1 MWTWKKNN
9 DERVRRKIV
18 KIHNKYYDV
27 TNFNHPGGPIA
38 IMAAN
43 RRDATALFESHHP
56 FSDRDMMDNVL
67 KKYEIHEER
76 EKCEKYLLPGEN
88 ENGDNNLFNWEET
101 LNSEFTLELRDKVK
115 KHFKYQAEERGVS
128 LIEAT
133 KATPQ
138 RWCEWGAMASATMW
152 SFYTMLYSQSIFWSW
167 LNVLLCPAIYW
178 ILAGMFHDG
187 SHFAVSRDWR
197 INWGIQHMYN
207 MCRVFS
213 SPYNWLHQHIIGHHM
228 YTNIHNK
235 DPDLNHEN
243 NLTNDIKDVAIRYI
257 KNTKWTTKHINQ
269 ENRFFQTVSFGLLS
283 LIIVNPLVLTVTNL
297 YNKCVYKIPTQIK
310 YSILYFI
317 EILFNIYVIFILPFQ
332 IWSPFYV
339 VKHVIIPFFLVSTIF
354 NITASANHLHKDSI
368 TGQNKNWY
376 IHQVT
381 TSNNFGSHWPHYYT
395 SIGLNYQ
402 IEHHLFPTVN
412 HCHLRDIQPIVKKL
426 CAKHGIPYHH
436 TSGYKEAIMGVYEH
450 IREMGREPV
459 PTVETPDTRET
470 PLEIQEIQENVSN

>member
-1 MWTWKKNN
+1 MLKWKKDN

-18 KIHNKYYDV
+18 KIHNKYYDI
-27 TNFNHPGGPIA
+27 TNFAHPGGPMA

-56 FSDRDMMDNVL
+56 FSDRDMMNDIL

-128 LIEAT
+128 LLEAT

-178 ILAGMFHDG
+178 ISAGMFHDG

-207 MCRVFS
+207 MYRIFS

-257 KNTKWTTKHINQ
+257 GNTKWTTKHINQ

-283 LIIVNPLVLTVTNL
+283 LIIANPLVLTVTNL
-297 YNKCVYKIPTQIK
+297 YNKCVYKIPIQIK

-332 IWSPFYV
+332 IWSPFYAI
-339 VKHVIIPFFLVSTIF
+339 KHVIIPFLLLSTIF
-354 NITASANHLHKDSI
+354 NVTASVSHLHKDSI
-368 TGQNKNWY
+368 KGQNKNWY
-376 IHQVT
+376 IHQVS
-381 TSNNFGSHWPHYYT
+381 TSNNFGTHWPHYYT

-426 CAKHGIPYHH
+426 CVKHGIPYHH

-450 IREMGREPV
+450 IREMGREPA
-459 PTVETPDTRET
+459 PIVEPPETLKTPEA
-470 PLEIQEIQENVSN
+470 PLEIQENESN

>member
-1 MWTWKKNN
+1 MWTWKKIN

-27 TNFNHPGGPIA
+27 TNFTHPGGPIA

-43 RRDATALFESHHP
+43 RRDATALFESHHT
-56 FSDRDMMDNVL
+56 FSDRDMMNDIL

-178 ILAGMFHDG
+178 MSAVMLHDG
-187 SHFAVSRDWR
+187 SHYAVSQDWR
-197 INWGIQHMYN
+197 INWGIQYLY
-207 MCRVFS
+207 RVIS
-213 SPYNWLHQHIIGHHM
+213 SQYDWLHQHIVGHHP

-235 DPDLNHEN
+235 YPDMNHKGDELRYN
-243 NLTNDIKDVAIRYI
+243 KHTKWNTGHIKQEKKYVTLSVFILIAFNI
-257 KNTKWTTKHINQ
+257 KNS
-269 ENRFFQTVSFGLLS
+269 VS
-283 LIIVNPLVLTVTNL
+283 LIITQK
-297 YNKCVYKIPTQIK
+297 YNNSVFKIPIDTK
-310 YSILYFI
+310 YSILHFCDI
-317 EILFNIYVIFILPFQ
+317 ILYMYLFFILPFQ
-332 IWSPFYV
+332 IWTPFYAI
-339 VKHVIIPFFLVSTIF
+339 KHVIIPYLLLSFMF
-354 NITASANHLHKDSI
+354 NINASVNHLQSESI
-368 TGQNKNWY
+368 KGQNKNWY

-381 TSNNFGSHWPHYYT
+381 TANNFGTHWPHYYT

-426 CAKHGIPYHH
+426 CVKHGIPYHH

-450 IREMGREPV
+450 LREMGREP
-459 PTVETPDTRET
+459 TPDTSYDK
-470 PLEIQEIQENVSN
+470 LD

>member
-1 MWTWKKNN
+1 M
-9 DERVRRKIV
+9 
-18 KIHNKYYDV
+18 
-27 TNFNHPGGPIA
+27 A

-56 FSDRDMMDNVL
+56 FSDRDMMRDIL

-76 EKCEKYLLPGEN
+76 EKCEKYLLPGET
-88 ENGDNNLFNWEET
+88 ENGDNNLFDWDET

-178 ILAGMFHDG
+178 MSGAMFHDG
-187 SHFAVSRDWR
+187 SHFAVSQDWR
-197 INWGIQHMYN
+197 INLGIQYVY
-207 MCRVFS
+207 RIIV
-213 SPYNWLHQHIIGHHM
+213 SPYYWLHQHIIGHHP
-228 YTNIHNK
+228 YTSIHNK
-235 DPDLNHEN
+235 DPDLAHESF
-243 NLTNDIKDVAIRYI
+243 LAKDIKNNRVRYNV
-257 KNTKWTTKHINQ
+257 NTEWKPFHIGQEKWYYPLA
-269 ENRFFQTVSFGLLS
+269 SFAFLS
-283 LIIVNPLVLTVTNL
+283 LSLLQPLECIFTNI
-297 YNKCVYKIPTQIK
+297 YNKCVYIVPANLK
-310 YSILYFI
+310 LY
-317 EILFNIYVIFILPFQ
+317 LFNLLDILLYIFIVFILPFQ
-332 IWSPFYV
+332 IWSPFYAI
-339 VKHVIIPFFLVSTIF
+339 KHALLPYYLLSIIFVF
-354 NITASANHLHKDSI
+354 NSSMNHLHKDSI

-381 TSNNFGSHWPHYYT
+381 TSNNFGTHWPHYYT

-426 CAKHGIPYHH
+426 CVKHGIPYHH

-450 IREMGREPV
+450 LREMGREPA

-470 PLEIQEIQENVSN
+470 PLEIQEIQENISN

>member
-138 RWCEWGAMASATMW
+138 RWCEWGAMATATMW

-178 ILAGMFHDG
+178 MSAGMFHDG

-297 YNKCVYKIPTQIK
+297 YNKCMYKIPTQIK

-450 IREMGREPV
+450 IREMGREPA

-470 PLEIQEIQENVSN
+470 PLEIQEIQENISN

>member
-1 MWTWKKNN
+1 MLTWKKDN

-18 KIHNKYYDV
+18 KIHNKYYDI
-27 TNFNHPGGPIA
+27 TNFAHPGGPMA

-56 FSDRDMMDNVL
+56 FSDHDMMRDIL

-76 EKCEKYLLPGEN
+76 EKCEKYLLPGEI
-88 ENGDNNLFNWEET
+88 ENGDNNLFDWDET

-128 LIEAT
+128 LLEAT

-178 ILAGMFHDG
+178 MAAGMLHDG
-187 SHFAVSRDWR
+187 SHFAVSQDWR
-197 INWGIQHMYN
+197 INWGIQYLY
-207 MCRVFS
+207 RVLS
-213 SPYNWLHQHIIGHHM
+213 SPYDWLHQHIVGHHP
-228 YTNIHNK
+228 YTNIQDK
-235 DPDLNHEN
+235 DPDMNHTSDELRYTEHTKWKTGHIKQENKYVILSVFILTALN
-243 NLTNDIKDVAIRYI
+243 I
-257 KNTKWTTKHINQ
+257 KNS
-269 ENRFFQTVSFGLLS
+269 VL
-283 LIIVNPLVLTVTNL
+283 LIITQK
-297 YNKCVYKIPTQIK
+297 YNNSVFKIPIDTK
-310 YSILYFI
+310 YSILHLCDI
-317 EILFNIYVIFILPFQ
+317 ILYMYLFFILPFQ
-332 IWSPFYV
+332 IWSLFYAI
-339 VKHVIIPFFLVSTIF
+339 KHVIIPYLLLSVMF
-354 NITASANHLHKDSI
+354 NTNASVNHLQKDSI

-381 TSNNFGSHWPHYYT
+381 TTNNFGSHWPHYYT

-402 IEHHLFPTVN
+402 IEHHLFPTIN

-426 CAKHGIPYHH
+426 CVKHGIPYHH

-450 IREMGREPV
+450 LREMGREPT
-459 PTVETPDTRET
+459 PETSYDK
-470 PLEIQEIQENVSN
+470 LD

>member
-88 ENGDNNLFNWEET
+88 ENGDNNLFNWDET

-138 RWCEWGAMASATMW
+138 RWCEWGAMATATMW

-178 ILAGMFHDG
+178 MSAAMFHDG

-297 YNKCVYKIPTQIK
+297 YNKCMYKIPTQIK

-317 EILFNIYVIFILPFQ
+317 EILLTTYVIFILPFQ

-450 IREMGREPV
+450 IREMGREPA

-470 PLEIQEIQENVSN
+470 PLEIQEIQENISN